1 MIEQDTIK
9 LLRECDAGIKMGTDS
24 IDDVLDRVKSRDMR
38 RILSNSKRSHEK
50 LQLEINEALNRFRDE
65 GKAPN
70 PIAKT
75 MSHLKT
81 ELKIGMDDSDA
92 TIAELMT
99 DGCNMGVKSLSRYL
113 NQYAAADEMS
123 KDVCKRLIKL
133 EEDLAVDMRDY
144 L

>member
-9 LLRECDAGIKMGTDS
+9 LLRECDAGIKMGTES
-24 IDDVLDRVKSRDMR
+24 IEDVLDHVKDRDMR

-75 MSHLKT
+75 MSRIKT
-81 ELKIGMDDSDA
+81 ELKIGLDDSDA
-92 TIAELMT
+92 TIAELMC
-99 DGCNMGVKSLSRYL
+99 DGCNMGVQSLSRYL

-133 EEDLAVDMRDY
+133 EETLAVDMRKY